1 MTLGLGGNENL
12 DNPNPRAYTPVAF
25 RDAQPGNESP
35 RTSGLAGLPL
45 PRLLIVG
52 EENAKTRVN
61 GRQALPIKF
70 LIPSWS

>member
-1 MTLGLGGNENL
+1 MTVGRGGNENL
-12 DNPNPRAYTPVAF
+12 DNPDTRAYTPVAF
-25 RDAQPGNESP
+25 RGAPPGSESP

-52 EENAKTRVN
+52 EEDAKTRVN
-61 GRQALPIKF
+61 GTQALPIKF